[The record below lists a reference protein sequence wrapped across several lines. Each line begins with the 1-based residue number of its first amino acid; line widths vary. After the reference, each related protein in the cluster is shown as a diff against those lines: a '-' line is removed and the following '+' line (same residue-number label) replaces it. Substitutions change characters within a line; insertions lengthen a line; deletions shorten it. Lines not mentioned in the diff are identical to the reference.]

1 MAHFI
6 KHNAWVIVLCTTLVL
21 PSFVHAGFE
30 ECGSAA
36 IRLKEQVQDSIL
48 IESAYLEAQAQY
60 EVKKNEGATARY
72 FYESACGYSNKDT
85 ESACGPYGYERR
97 QINSVLKDLESAMLA
112 TSNAKTRL
120 EESTSEVKAYAAR
133 VAKRCDAASSEME
146 GFYRSLIKE
155 LRADLNYTRADLETC
170 RKESLIKE

>member
-36 IRLKEQVQDSIL
+36 IRLKE
-48 IESAYLEAQAQY
+48 SAYLEAQAQY
-60 EVKKNEGATARY
+60 EVKKNEAATARY